1 MNRILSIIAV
11 VSILSLGFVVAT
23 RANSMAQRGFTTY
36 DTTKLIGLTVKS
48 RGGMELG
55 QIFDLVVDSNGHVDF
70 AIVLQ
75 PSFDEFTGRLVV
87 VPFST
92 LMISKGKSDK
102 ISVVFNADKEKF
114 YESPDWSNINLANMK
129 QAASV
134 YRYYGVQPYWTR
146 AAGKASS
153 REWERKILPN
163 YLNSGY

>member
-1 MNRILSIIAV
+1 MNKMLLVIAV
-11 VSILSLGFVVAT
+11 LSILSLGLAGSSQ
-23 RANSMAQRGFTTY
+23 AKSMAQRGFTTY
-36 DTTKLIGLTVKS
+36 DTTKLVGLTLKS

-75 PSFDEFTGRLVV
+75 PSFDEYTGRLVV

-92 LMISKGKSDK
+92 LMISKGKCDK

-114 YESPDWSNINLANMK
+114 YESPDWSNINLSNPK

-134 YRYYGVQPYWTR
+134 DRYYGVQPYWTG
-146 AAGKASS
+146 AAEKQTPMD
-153 REWERKILPN
+153 KPFLDLP
-163 YLNSGY
+163 YGY